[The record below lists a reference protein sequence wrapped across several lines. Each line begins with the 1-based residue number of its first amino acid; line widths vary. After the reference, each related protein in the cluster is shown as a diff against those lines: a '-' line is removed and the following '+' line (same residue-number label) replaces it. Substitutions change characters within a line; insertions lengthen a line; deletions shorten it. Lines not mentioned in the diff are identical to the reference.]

1 WTRWSSSPD
10 AVALAT
16 LLLQQIG
23 ASTLPAGSRLDVR
36 LFTDEAS
43 AFAGVG
49 PQVAADLD
57 FQISV
62 SLQPLE
68 QFLST
73 PGEFEAHVSVLGAV
87 PATVGVATA
96 APLGPPL
103 SGSVEGLLHDHLVE
117 YRDDEAGTVWRKQG
131 WVAAAGGAAPEPA
144 AALVALRRLVAEA
157 TAAVA
162 RGRHVPN
169 TYPVLDV
176 AFGGPERLLL
186 HHVHEVSDWVITLDR
201 KLGIEYFDHGGRPD
215 RPDYLI
221 DHTPDTLVPADRR
234 LMVTSRSVHELTAFF
249 RPVLADYGLPAAD
262 AHTQALLTHLR
273 SLSGGVSL
281 KLLSAQTQR
290 SEAIGLALARAYLGH
305 LGAFRNQL
313 VVPLDD
319 HLDLYERR
327 PAR

>member
-1 WTRWSSSPD
+1 M
-10 AVALAT
+10 
-16 LLLQQIG
+16 
-23 ASTLPAGSRLDVR
+23 
-36 LFTDEAS
+36 
-43 AFAGVG
+43 
-49 PQVAADLD
+49 
-57 FQISV
+57 
-62 SLQPLE
+62 
-68 QFLST
+68 
-73 PGEFEAHVSVLGAV
+73 
-87 PATVGVATA
+87 
-96 APLGPPL
+96 
-103 SGSVEGLLHDHLVE
+103 
-117 YRDDEAGTVWRKQG
+117 
-131 WVAAAGGAAPEPA
+131 
-144 AALVALRRLVAEA
+144 
-157 TAAVA
+157 
-162 RGRHVPN
+162 
-169 TYPVLDV
+169 LDV

-327 PAR
+327 PKDGDTLGLKRTDLALFHLDRRERCITCRLVEVKCYRRVGDAEAWSKLRDKIVGQIGESEAALARHFDPAFARPDRALKTRQFAHLLEFYLRRAERYGLIGPAAAAEARGLRLVSEGLPVVAGLSEEGGL